1 MHRRY
6 SVARTGGTP
15 YYYLPWN
22 EIEYL
27 FYYIKVNPPNCEITT
42 YILPTWL
49 LLQDHYVENM
59 YTHIPQMQMHHQDQG
74 RTHTRRS
81 KSTLQRKTTRE
92 FFQPTLAIRNTRYD
106 VIIRTCVLEFLLST
120 NVQGQAHATQI

>member
-59 YTHIPQMQMHHQDQG
+59 YTHIPQMQMHRRDQHEPAHLPIPSG
-74 RTHTRRS
+74 HTR
-81 KSTLQRKTTRE
+81 
-92 FFQPTLAIRNTRYD
+92 A
-106 VIIRTCVLEFLLST
+106 RTDLNQLRR
-120 NVQGQAHATQI
+120 